1 LCPCSL
7 RSTSEKLSQRL
18 PCQETRPS
26 ISRNRCN
33 SIPPAAD
40 LVVGTKYLLAIISLY
55 FVCTK
60 HLTVPKYGDGRVGL
74 SLQAGGCHRTCV
86 KGQSCLRRSGR
97 SRLRQNASDFHRI
110 YMVSYSAA
118 QAAGGVR
125 ETRGEVYSRSMLY
138 RQWFGHCPNLAVAWP
153 DGYFSQSAYCECKWV
168 QIGSAGE
175 KPGLGSIIAGCRFAH
190 WSCTL

>member
-1 LCPCSL
+1 MQWHSSSRRSCGWYKVLARNYFTILCIHKAL
-7 RSTSEKLSQRL
+7 
-18 PCQETRPS
+18 
-26 ISRNRCN
+26 
-33 SIPPAAD
+33 
-40 LVVGTKYLLAIISLY
+40 
-55 FVCTK
+55 
-60 HLTVPKYGDGRVGL
+60 DGAQVWRWKVGL

-97 SRLRQNASDFHRI
+97 SRLRQNAPDFHGI

-125 ETRGEVYSRSMLY
+125 EPRGEVYSRSMLY

-153 DGYFSQSAYCECKWV
+153 DGYFSQSAYCECKWM

-190 WSCTL
+190 